1 MVLLSLEQSFYT
13 VLEEDMGIEICAVLF
28 GDINK
33 TVTANV
39 STSDG
44 SAKGRPLPLLK
55 INI

>member
-1 MVLLSLEQSFYT
+1 
-13 VLEEDMGIEICAVLF
+13 MGIEICAVLF